1 MAQKRLTIT
10 LPGSA
15 EALHNALQ
23 MLMQYGLISEKKAHS
38 IEGKRKQEESARK
51 PGKKSSWA
59 IVAEE
64 MVQEGLLRGKSEKL
78 LESIRDFRDKES
90 DKESRQFDFM
100 KLPLSERRKI
110 MKKQA
115 EQMAAYYNK
124 TVVEPE
130 E

>member
-23 MLMQYGLISEKKAHS
+23 MLLQYGLISEKKAYS
-38 IEGKRKQEESARK
+38 IEGKRKHEQTRKK
-51 PGKKSSWA
+51 PGEKSRWA

-78 LESIRDFRDKES
+78 LESIRDFRDNFEIPAPV
-90 DKESRQFDFM
+90 D
-100 KLPLSERRKI
+100 
-110 MKKQA
+110 
-115 EQMAAYYNK
+115 K
-124 TVVEPE
+124 TVK
-130 E
+130 